1 MFTTR
6 SFKPAAAPQSLFS
19 CPSLGRG
26 PRRALAARVLASLLA
41 STVAAGGFTS
51 TSCASGRL
59 PSGLPLRT
67 VAGGYELQVLL
78 DGTPA
83 PTYQHAG
90 ETYILGQLGARYT
103 LRIVNHTG
111 RRVEAVAA
119 VDGRDAMDGKPA
131 DVRTKRGYVVGPWSS
146 VDVEGWRLSHAE
158 VAAFRFSSVADSYAA
173 RTGSAREVGVIGVA
187 IFPERLAPLP
197 PPRPVYTPPPYG
209 YRVPQNGNGDLDDF
223 GHPEAQVGKSR
234 SSSEPRSLKS
244 APAKRDSSDNVL
256 GGRADL
262 PSPSPSPSPSRSPAS
277 GGALA
282 RGEAMPSP
290 RSRPGLGTE
299 FGESL
304 TSRVQ
309 DVDFVRANSV
319 RPAVVL
325 GARYNDREG
334 LLALG
339 IDLDRC
345 CGAEPDQDL
354 ALRQSATPFPASD
367 RRYAAP
373 PAGWHRGCCVGY

>member
-1 MFTTR
+1 
-6 SFKPAAAPQSLFS
+6 
-19 CPSLGRG
+19 
-26 PRRALAARVLASLLA
+26 
-41 STVAAGGFTS
+41 
-51 TSCASGRL
+51 
-59 PSGLPLRT
+59 
-67 VAGGYELQVLL
+67 
-78 DGTPA
+78 
-83 PTYQHAG
+83 
-90 ETYILGQLGARYT
+90 
-103 LRIVNHTG
+103 
-111 RRVEAVAA
+111 
-119 VDGRDAMDGKPA
+119 
-131 DVRTKRGYVVGPWSS
+131 
-146 VDVEGWRLSHAE
+146 WRLSHAE

-209 YRVPQNGNGDLDDF
+209 YRAPPTWNDDLGDHL
-223 GHPEAQVGKSR
+223 GYLPEAQAERSR
-234 SSSEPRSLKS
+234 SSSEPRRSKS
-244 APAKRDSSDNVL
+244 APAKGDISDNQREGL
-256 GGRADL
+256 ADA
-262 PSPSPSPSPSRSPAS
+262 PAPAS

-309 DVDFVRANSV
+309 DVDFVRANAV

-345 CGAEPDQDL
+345 CGAERDQDL